1 MKPPFRADQV
11 GSLLRP
17 PELREARELRRRGE
31 IPAAALRAAEDRAI
45 RDAIAKQEAI
55 GLQAI
60 TDGEFRRDW
69 WHVDF
74 LTGFAGVESY
84 SAPLVVGF
92 KDSEEQPPML
102 RVTGRV
108 RRQRPVFVDSF
119 KFMQAA
125 SARTAKQTLPA
136 PAILHM
142 RPGRAGISR
151 DAYPD
156 LKEFWWD
163 VTRAY
168 REEIRDL
175 AAAGCRYL
183 QLDDTSFAYLC
194 DRDFRASMVKR
205 GDHPQ
210 QLARTYVEAINAV
223 LAERPAGMAVTM
235 HTCRGNFKSTWVASG
250 GYEPVVETMFSA
262 HVDGFFMEFDSER
275 AGDFAPLRFLPRGKK
290 VVLGLVT
297 TKVGELEDKDT
308 LKRRIEAA
316 AKYVP
321 LEDLCLSPQCGFSST
336 HHGNRLSYDEQW
348 RKLERIV
355 EVAREVWG

>member
-17 PELREARELRRRGE
+17 PELHEARAKAKRGE
-31 IPAAALRAAEDRAI
+31 IPAAALREAEDHAI
-45 RDAIAKQEAI
+45 RDAVARQEAV
-55 GLQAI
+55 GLQSI

-74 LTGFAGVESY
+74 LTGFDGVESY
-84 SAPLVVGF
+84 TAPLVVGF
-92 KDSEEQPPML
+92 KNTEEQPPML
-102 RVTGRV
+102 RITGKV
-108 RRQRPVFVDSF
+108 RRTRPVFVESF
-119 KFMQAA
+119 KFVKQATN
-125 SARTAKQTLPA
+125 RTAKQTIPA

-156 LKEFWWD
+156 LDEFWRD
-163 VTRAY
+163 VAQAY
-168 REEIRDL
+168 RAEIRDL
-175 AAAGCRYL
+175 AAAGCTYL

-194 DRDFRASMVKR
+194 DEKFRASMRER
-205 GDHPQ
+205 GDDPD
-210 QLARTYVEAINAV
+210 QLVRTYAAAINAAV
-223 LAERPAGMAVTM
+223 AERPPGMAITM

-250 GYEPVVETMFSA
+250 GYEPVVEALFSA
-262 HVDGFFMEFDSER
+262 AVDGFFMEFDSDR
-275 AGDFAPLRFLPRGKK
+275 AGDFAPLRFVPRGKK

-297 TKVGELEDKDT
+297 TKQGQLEDKDT

-336 HHGNRLSYDEQW
+336 HHGNALSHEEQW
-348 RKLERIV
+348 KKLERIV
-355 EVAREVWG
+355 EVAGEVWK